1 MTKEIK
7 EHKTDRGVYF
17 VLTVILTALSLIIML
32 NPRTTKGMLSGTC
45 VCIFF
50 SINYAWCI
58 HKEQSEANPDRRSEK
73 SMNMVRLYAILGALH
88 ALAALAVVIFYLVD
102 LPMVSAF
109 IGVAVSVFW
118 TFISLMG
125 YRKEDIKVRMLEEEL
140 KR

>member
-1 MTKEIK
+1 MKEIR
-7 EHKTDRGVYF
+7 EHKTDRAILL
-17 VLTVILTALSLIIML
+17 VLTFILTALSLTIML
-32 NPRTTKGMLSGTC
+32 NPKTSKGMLAGAC

-58 HKEQSEANPDRRSEK
+58 HKEQAETNPDRRSEK

-88 ALAALAVVIFYLVD
+88 ALAAVAVVIFYLVD

-118 TFISLMG
+118 TFISLMV